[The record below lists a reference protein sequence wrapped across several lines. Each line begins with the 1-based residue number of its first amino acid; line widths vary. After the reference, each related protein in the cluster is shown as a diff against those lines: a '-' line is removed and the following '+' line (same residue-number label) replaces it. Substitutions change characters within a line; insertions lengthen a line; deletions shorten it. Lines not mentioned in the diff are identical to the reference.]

1 MADIF
6 LSYNE
11 KDRATV
17 RRLATLLVQVG
28 WSVWWDRRI
37 PAGLTWRRVLAQ
49 ELQSMRCMVVLWS
62 ATSVH
67 SEWVCEEAAEG
78 RALDKLVPVVIE
90 AVRPPAGFREIQA
103 ADLVGWDGSRDFV
116 GLQRLLEDI
125 ERLIGPPQRGAGV
138 ALAGALAGALADG
151 PPPAALPTG
160 PVVTTKAAPVAASQT
175 VAECASAPPTV
186 TGSGGETPGATVA
199 ATDTA
204 PGTASHTATETAT
217 GAPTAPAPA
226 PAPATA
232 TTATPLRRLSAGQR
246 PAWLAWGAVAVVV
259 LAAGAAYLGPK
270 WPRVPP
276 AARDGAALPGL
287 PPSVAP
293 VERPAAASALTFDA
307 SAAAA
312 ASAVDTTAAAA
323 AAAATAAAAAAR
335 LAPAPPGPAAK
346 PRPVGSASASTRARC
361 ASLTERQAL
370 GETLSGASQLFLD
383 KECRP

>member
-11 KDRATV
+11 KDRDTV

-78 RALDKLVPVVIE
+78 RALDKLVPVVID

-138 ALAGALAGALADG
+138 ALAGALTDG
-151 PPPAALPTG
+151 LPPAALQPA

-175 VAECASAPPTV
+175 VAQSASAPPTV
-186 TGSGGETPGATVA
+186 TGRGGETPGAMVT

-204 PGTASHTATETAT
+204 SDTAT

-226 PAPATA
+226 TATATA
-232 TTATPLRRLSAGQR
+232 TTATPLRRVSAGQR
-246 PAWLAWGAVAVVV
+246 PAWLAWGAGAVVV
-259 LAAGAAYLGPK
+259 LAAGVAYLGPK
-270 WPRVPP
+270 WPLVPP

-287 PPSVAP
+287 PPPVVP
-293 VERPAAASALTFDA
+293 VERPAAASAQTFDA

-312 ASAVDTTAAAA
+312 ASAAAGAVA

-335 LAPAPPGPAAK
+335 LATAPPGPAAA
-346 PRPVGSASASTRARC
+346 PRPLGSTSASTRARC